1 MENRPFPTPSITVG
15 SPEKKQQKR
24 TAGILEIALPLVVP
38 RWQGRPTMSTSTS
51 LAKHTSIPPADR
63 WIIAIGVMHLLKSV
77 LFLLLGIGAVRLLH
91 KDLVDV
97 VTHFIESLRF
107 DTDGPLVSLLLD
119 KVALIDPHRLK
130 EISVGIFAYAI
141 IDAIEGT
148 GLVMRKTWAEYVT
161 LILTASFLPWEFF
174 EILRHVTWIKIVI
187 TIINILVVL
196 YLAYHVQRRARQH
209 NKKISPA

>member
-1 MENRPFPTPSITVG
+1 
-15 SPEKKQQKR
+15 
-24 TAGILEIALPLVVP
+24 
-38 RWQGRPTMSTSTS
+38 MSTSTS
-51 LAKHTSIPPADR
+51 LAKRTSIPHADR
-63 WIIAIGVMHLLKSV
+63 WIIAIGVMHLFKSV

-148 GLVMRKTWAEYVT
+148 GLVLRKTWAEYVT
-161 LILTASFLPWEFF
+161 LILTASFLPWELF
-174 EILRHVTWIKIVI
+174 EILRHITWLKVVI
-187 TIINILVVL
+187 FVINILVAL
-196 YLAYHVQRRARQH
+196 YLAYYVQRRVRQH
-209 NKKISPA
+209 RQNASAA

>member
-1 MENRPFPTPSITVG
+1 
-15 SPEKKQQKR
+15 
-24 TAGILEIALPLVVP
+24 
-38 RWQGRPTMSTSTS
+38 MSTSTS
-51 LAKHTSIPPADR
+51 LAKRTSIPAADR
-63 WIIAIGVMHLLKSV
+63 WIIAIGVMHLFKSV

-97 VTHFIESLRF
+97 VTRFIESLRF

-119 KVALIDPHRLK
+119 KVAMIDPHRLK
-130 EISVGIFAYAI
+130 EISIAIFAYAV

-148 GLVMRKTWAEYVT
+148 GLVMRKAWAEYVT

-174 EILRHVTWIKIVI
+174 EILRHVTWIKIVL
-187 TIINILVVL
+187 TVINILVVL

-209 NKKISPA
+209 RQLRKNAM